1 MIYITIGIYP
11 ITFCPHIVLSI
22 EKRLKE
28 SFASYIYADGTSL
41 TISIGKSL
49 FEFKKISSELSKND
63 CIKEINIKNSRFI
76 CILSYVD
83 NEDEIKSIL
92 ENIKLKYKDSTH
104 VTYAWK
110 LENKQKYSDDGEPGG
125 TAGAPIMEVIL
136 KNDIINVLAIVV
148 RYFGGIKLGAGGL
161 IRAYSKSVREALL
174 ESGVSEYIKYNY
186 YEIEASYDDLKLLNT
201 LVKDFDVI
209 DKNFGE
215 NIVYRVKIRECD
227 DNVNSIFYGTNIV
240 IKKISWNRLFSWDFY
255 LFLTDVFSLERF
267 NIFDNTFSATDD
279 DYL

>member
-1 MIYITIGIYP
+1 MN
-11 ITFCPHIVLSI
+11 IV
-22 EKRLKE
+22 
-28 SFASYIYADGTSL
+28 
-41 TISIGKSL
+41 
-49 FEFKKISSELSKND
+49 KND

-83 NEDEIKSIL
+83 NEDEIKNIL
-92 ENIKLKYKDSTH
+92 ENVRLKYKDSTH

-174 ESGVSEYIKYNY
+174 ESGLSEYIKYNY
-186 YEIEASYDDLKLLNT
+186 YEIKASYDDLKLLNT

-215 NIVYRVKIRECD
+215 NIVYRVKIEECN
-227 DNVNSIFYGTNIV
+227 DNINNVFYGTNIV
-240 IKKISWNRLFSWDFY
+240 IKKIS
-255 LFLTDVFSLERF
+255 
-267 NIFDNTFSATDD
+267 
-279 DYL
+279 

>member
-1 MIYITIGIYP
+1 MNII
-11 ITFCPHIVLSI
+11 
-22 EKRLKE
+22 
-28 SFASYIYADGTSL
+28 
-41 TISIGKSL
+41 
-49 FEFKKISSELSKND
+49 KND

-92 ENIKLKYKDSTH
+92 ENVRLKYKDSTH

-174 ESGVSEYIKYNY
+174 ESGLSEYIKYNY

-209 DKNFGE
+209 DKSFGE
-215 NIVYRVKIRECD
+215 NIIYKIKIKEELDNICD
-227 DNVNSIFYGTNIV
+227 IFSSTNIA
-240 IKKISWNRLFSWDFY
+240 IKKIS
-255 LFLTDVFSLERF
+255 
-267 NIFDNTFSATDD
+267 
-279 DYL
+279 

>member
-1 MIYITIGIYP
+1 MNII
-11 ITFCPHIVLSI
+11 
-22 EKRLKE
+22 
-28 SFASYIYADGTSL
+28 
-41 TISIGKSL
+41 
-49 FEFKKISSELSKND
+49 KND

-92 ENIKLKYKDSTH
+92 ENIRLKYKDSTH

-110 LENKQKYSDDGEPGG
+110 LENKQKYSDD
-125 TAGAPIMEVIL
+125 
-136 KNDIINVLAIVV
+136 
-148 RYFGGIKLGAGGL
+148 GIKLGAGGL

-240 IKKISWNRLFSWDFY
+240 IKKIS
-255 LFLTDVFSLERF
+255 
-267 NIFDNTFSATDD
+267 
-279 DYL
+279 